1 MPSKPRL
8 APVAKP
14 VGLDP
19 VTILKEREN
28 RLGTDNVLKWKDQLG
43 IISQSFLHAV
53 VKNQVFVSN
62 TQQILT

>member
-28 RLGTDNVLKWKDQLG
+28 RLGTDNVYELKVED
-43 IISQSFLHAV
+43 SD
-53 VKNQVFVSN
+53 
-62 TQQILT
+62 

>member
-28 RLGTDNVLKWKDQLG
+28 RYDCSQL
-43 IISQSFLHAV
+43 LY
-53 VKNQVFVSN
+53 
-62 TQQILT
+62 